1 MYVKPI
7 TIDKVMKKIFAI
19 LVCVCTCV
27 TSAFAGDYIKVN
39 GITLTVNDEGTVIK
53 TDMSEFREVKFLQA
67 FKVTGEQTSDWA
79 DVAKDA
85 EGNYYVVAGDMT
97 LKVVGRTV
105 EVVPAIKEEDRA
117 KFDWNPK
124 DFANLGEPLVKY
136 KWTWAYHQKDASDGP
151 GDLYIVIYGK

>member
-19 LVCVCTCV
+19 LVCVCACV

-53 TDMSEFREVKFLQA
+53 TDMSEFKEVKFLQA

-79 DVAKDA
+79 DVARDN
-85 EGNYYVVAGDMT
+85 EGNYYVQAGDMT

-105 EVVPAIKEEDRA
+105 EVVPAIKGEDRA
-117 KFDWNPK
+117 KFDWAPE
-124 DFANLGEPLVKY
+124 DFATFGDPLVKY
-136 KWTWAYHQKDASDGP
+136 KWIWAYHKNSSGSK
-151 GDLYIVIYGK
+151 DLYIVIYGK